1 MELQLK
7 KKELDKYKLSKEN
20 YSVSFAKKCEELAA
34 RQSELVT
41 LQLNHA
47 QLMSK
52 HNLQP

>member
-7 KKELDKYKLSKEN
+7 KKELEKYKLAKETF
-20 YSVSFAKKCEELAA
+20 SVAFAKKCEELAA

-47 QLMSK
+47 
-52 HNLQP
+52 

>member
-7 KKELDKYKLSKEN
+7 KKELEKYKLAKEN
-20 YSVSFAKKCEELAA
+20 FSVAFAQKCQELAS

-47 QLMSK
+47 
-52 HNLQP
+52 